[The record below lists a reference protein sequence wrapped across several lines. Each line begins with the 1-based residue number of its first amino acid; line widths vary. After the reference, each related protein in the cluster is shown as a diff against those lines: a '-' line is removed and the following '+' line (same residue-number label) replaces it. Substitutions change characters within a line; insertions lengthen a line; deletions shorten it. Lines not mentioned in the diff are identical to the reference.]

1 VSCGGILGALGML
14 FTGWYTDRRGGR
26 FNSLLTSTLML
37 AGAYLAISMAASPAV
52 VMVAYLAVVGIFT
65 SVTLATWM
73 VSTDILHI
81 RLLAVG
87 SAAVNSMSQVGA
99 FVGPY
104 IWGATKDATGSYSAG
119 LQSLP
124 VVTLVAAALIYVLY
138 RRVRGA
144 RPVIGKISAMR
155 ITP

>member
-1 VSCGGILGALGML
+1 
-14 FTGWYTDRRGGR
+14 
-26 FNSLLTSTLML
+26 
-37 AGAYLAISMAASPAV
+37 
-52 VMVAYLAVVGIFT
+52 
-65 SVTLATWM
+65 
-73 VSTDILHI
+73 
-81 RLLAVG
+81 VG